1 MEFNY
6 NISEEAY
13 LQFNDYYAKNSE
25 TVKKSLMI
33 QRITVPIMYLVMA
46 VFLSFVLDMPVL
58 FLMIPFFILG
68 VLWAVFYPAY
78 FYRLIRRNARK
89 MVREGKGEGILGDHT
104 MIFTEEGLREISS
117 TGEKMQS
124 WSGIEKIGED
134 PSNFY
139 LFNSGMSA
147 YIISKNKMDDV
158 DGVRRLL
165 HSKITKKV

>member
-68 VLWAVFYPAY
+68 VLWAVFLSCLFLSPDPAQCPEDGS
-78 FYRLIRRNARK
+78 RRER
-89 MVREGKGEGILGDHT
+89 
-104 MIFTEEGLREISS
+104 
-117 TGEKMQS
+117 
-124 WSGIEKIGED
+124 
-134 PSNFY
+134 
-139 LFNSGMSA
+139 
-147 YIISKNKMDDV
+147 
-158 DGVRRLL
+158 
-165 HSKITKKV
+165 